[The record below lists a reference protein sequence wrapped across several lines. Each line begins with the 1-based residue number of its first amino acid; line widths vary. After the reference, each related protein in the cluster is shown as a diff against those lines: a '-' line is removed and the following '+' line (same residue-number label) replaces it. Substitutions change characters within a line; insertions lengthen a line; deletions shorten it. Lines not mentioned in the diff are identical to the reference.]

1 MAVLGVLVVAA
12 LVIGG
17 ILLFG
22 GDDKS
27 GGGGTTPSTAPQ
39 IPVGPGGSEPNVPS
53 SSLKAP
59 PTSIPIKPST

>member
-1 MAVLGVLVVAA
+1 MIVLGVLVVAA

-17 ILLFG
+17 ILVFG
-22 GDDKS
+22 GGGE

-39 IPVGPGGSEPNVPS
+39 IPVGPGGSQPNAPS

-59 PTSIPIKPST
+59 PTSISIKPST